1 MNVLFNRDRWI
12 AEAAY
17 KYNAN
22 FWWLCVDGAGERESM
37 EREGG
42 KGMARGLTKGNTHT
56 MVALPVME
64 HQRYVAGSLG
74 R

>member
-1 MNVLFNRDRWI
+1 MTVCGW
-12 AEAAY
+12 
-17 KYNAN
+17 
-22 FWWLCVDGAGERESM
+22 GGESV

-74 R
+74 RWTER

>member
-1 MNVLFNRDRWI
+1 MTVCGW
-12 AEAAY
+12 
-17 KYNAN
+17 
-22 FWWLCVDGAGERESM
+22 GGERESV